1 MSFADKFV
9 AEIFA
14 LQVALY
20 ESLARLE
27 ARTVSEALHDLR
39 IAVRRIR
46 SSLRPIRSMSHVGA
60 LNIAAAE
67 VGRLTT
73 PARDLEIMIQELESR
88 VFPVQAI

>member
-1 MSFADKFV
+1 MFAGR
-9 AEIFA
+9 
-14 LQVALY
+14 LPLY

-27 ARTVSEALHDLR
+27 ARTDSEALHDLR

-60 LNIAAAE
+60 LNIAATE

-73 PARDLEIMIQELESR
+73 PARDLEVMIQELESR
-88 VFPVQAI
+88 GFPVQAT